1 MTRANELRTRTDV
14 ANAFVRTGSAR
25 VIVPIIVVLAIGR
38 LMLGEWGRG
47 DLAMAITIVAMTGT
61 VEWVIHRYLLHAPPQ
76 AWISRRL
83 GTGAGHRE
91 HHLDP
96 PELRWLLLRGIDAAM
111 FLAALTVFSAAWSI
125 PLAWV
130 VGGNVGPSYLTAVAL
145 TALGL
150 GRYEWTH
157 LLIHSAHR
165 PRSSY
170 YARLAANH
178 RRHHYRNERY
188 WLGVTSNSGDRLLR
202 TLPSAVDDVV
212 RSETARTL

>member
-1 MTRANELRTRTDV
+1 MTRANELRTRTEV
-14 ANAFVRTGSAR
+14 ANAFARTGSAR
-25 VIVPIIVVLAIGR
+25 VIVPVVVLLAIAR

-47 DLAMAITIVAMTGT
+47 DLAMAIIIVAMTGT

-76 AWISRRL
+76 AWTSRRL
-83 GTGAGHRE
+83 GTGTGHRE

-96 PELRWLLLRGIDAAM
+96 PELQWLLLRGIDAAV
-111 FLAALTVFSAAWSI
+111 FLAALAVFSATWSI

-130 VGGNVGPSYLTAVAL
+130 LGGNLGPSYLTAVAL
-145 TALGL
+145 TAFGL
-150 GRYEWTH
+150 GHYEWTH

-202 TLPSAVDDVV
+202 TLPSAADDVA